1 MLERLVRWSL
11 ENRAMVY
18 AIAALL
24 TAFGA
29 WTALRTPVDVLPDLT
44 APTVTVVVDAGG
56 YTPTEVEQR
65 VTIPLET
72 ALNGSPGLRRIRSNS
87 ATGLAVV
94 TLEFDWATPPENAR
108 RIVAERLQTAGD
120 ELPEDLPPP
129 HMTPASS
136 VMGEIMFVALR
147 SDSASP
153 MDLKSTADW
162 IVRRRVMSVPGIAEV
177 LTIGGDERQVQL
189 LVDPPRMSARGIG
202 MNQVIEAMSAAS
214 DNRSAGV
221 VVANGQELLVEGVGR
236 ASVADDFGNVVVGN
250 AGGLPV
256 LAREIGD
263 IRIGEGL
270 KRGTGAFNGKPAVIL
285 AIQKQPGANTLE
297 LTDRLDTVFGE
308 LQRSLPEGMVL
319 ETRVF
324 RQSDFIQRS
333 VDNVTTSLIEGLV
346 LVAVIVFIFL
356 VSWRATAV
364 ALAAIPVSVV
374 SAIIVINAG
383 GGTINTMTLGGLAIA
398 LGMLVDDAIIVV
410 ENVVRRLRLER
421 AKPADEQ
428 QSDIAVVAAAT
439 GEVQGAIIFAT
450 LIILLVFLPIFGLSG
465 IEGRLLQPLAL
476 AYGISLLASLAVALT
491 LTPALSYDLL
501 SRRPDDVG
509 REPGWVIRMKHSY
522 VGLLDRW
529 LDRWRALAL
538 GSLVMVVLA
547 GIGIALAGRAFLP
560 EFNEGSLTVNVTT
573 LPGTS
578 LADSDRAASEVEAA
592 LLSQPEVRTTARRTG
607 RAPGD
612 PHAQEVFAS
621 EIEASL
627 NDDGRDRD
635 ELLAAL
641 RDAVSTVPGVQ
652 AIFGQPI
659 GHRVDHILSGAR
671 ANIAIKVFAPDTDTL
686 QRVSTQVETAV
697 AAIPGTVDV
706 QRDTQSLVPY
716 LRVRLRR
723 ADLANYGLAV
733 EDVTGAIEAA
743 IAGAE
748 VGQLIE
754 RPVIT
759 DVVVRYDPVQ
769 YADAGQ
775 LDTMLLAAPG
785 GQLIPLSAIADV
797 VRDTGPNAITR
808 ESVERMQLVLAN
820 VSGRDLGA
828 VVADIDTALDKI
840 ALPQGVHIEL
850 AGQFES
856 AESAGRTLLALGL
869 VVLIGMFLLLQ
880 QAFRSGRDALLV
892 MINLPLALVGG
903 VVGLWLTGGVL
914 SVATIVGFITLFGI
928 ATRNGV
934 MMVTHIKHLQAAEG
948 VTDLAEAVRR
958 GSEERL
964 VPILMTAISAGLA
977 LLPLAIALGEPGSE
991 IQAPMAIVILCG
1003 LTSSTALNMLVL
1015 PAIYLKVT
1023 RDGWGV
1029 RMFHVE
1035 HQANGLKPGKTRP
1048 EPTNTRSKTA

>member
-1 MLERLVRWSL
+1 MLERLVRWSF

-72 ALNGSPGLRRIRSNS
+72 ALNGAPGLRRIRSNS
-87 ATGLAVV
+87 ATGLSVV
-94 TLEFDWATPPENAR
+94 TLEFDWATPPESAR

-120 ELPEDLPPP
+120 ELPADLPPP

-189 LVDPPRMSARGIG
+189 LVDPARMSARGIG
-202 MNQVIEAMSAAS
+202 TNQVIEAMSAAS
-214 DNRSAGV
+214 NNRSAGV

-236 ASVADDFGNVVVGN
+236 AATADDFGNVVVGD
-250 AGGLPV
+250 AGGVPV

-297 LTDRLDTVFGE
+297 LTDRLDTVFSE

-324 RQSDFIQRS
+324 RQADFIQRS
-333 VDNVTTSLIEGLV
+333 VDNVTTALIEGLV

-421 AKPADEQ
+421 AKTPEEQ

-476 AYGISLLASLAVALT
+476 AYGVSLLASLAVALT

-509 REPGWVIRMKHSY
+509 REPGWVIRMKRWY
-522 VGLLDRW
+522 VALLDRW
-529 LDRWRALAL
+529 LDRWRLLAV
-538 GSLVMVVLA
+538 GSLIMVVLA
-547 GIGIALAGRAFLP
+547 GIGIVLAGRAFLP

-627 NDDGRDRD
+627 NDDGRDRG
-635 ELLAAL
+635 ELLSAL
-641 RDAVSTVPGVQ
+641 RDAVGTVPGVQ

-686 QRVSTQVETAV
+686 QRISTQVETAV
-697 AAIPGTVDV
+697 SAIPGTVDV

-733 EDVTGAIEAA
+733 EAVTGAIEAA
-743 IAGAE
+743 IAGAK

-775 LDTMLLAAPG
+775 LDTMLIAAPG

-808 ESVERMQLVLAN
+808 ESVERMQLVMAN

-828 VVADIDTALDKI
+828 VVADIDTVLEDI
-840 ALPQGVHIEL
+840 ALPPGAHIEL

-856 AESAGRTLLALGL
+856 AASAGRTLLALGL
-869 VVLIGMFLLLQ
+869 VVLLGMFLLLQ

-934 MMVTHIKHLQAAEG
+934 MMVTHIKHLQAVEG
-948 VTDLAEAVRR
+948 IADLAEAVRR

-1003 LTSSTALNMLVL
+1003 LTSSTVLNMLVL

-1029 RMFHVE
+1029 TWPAWRRRE
-1035 HQANGLKPGKTRP
+1035 TLA
-1048 EPTNTRSKTA
+1048 E

>member
-11 ENRAMVY
+11 ENRVVVY
-18 AIAALL
+18 AIALLL

-29 WTALRTPVDVLPDLT
+29 WTAIRTPVDVLPDLT

-65 VTIPLET
+65 ITIPLET
-72 ALNGSPGLRRIRSNS
+72 ALNGAPGLRRLRSNS
-87 ATGLAVV
+87 ATGLSVV
-94 TLEFDWATPPENAR
+94 TMEYDWSTEPEQAR
-108 RIVAERLQTAGD
+108 RITAERLQAASD
-120 ELPEDLPPP
+120 DLPDDVPP
-129 HMTPASS
+129 PLMTPASS
-136 VMGEIMFVALR
+136 VMGEIMFIALR
-147 SDSASP
+147 SDTASP
-153 MDLKSTADW
+153 MELKSIADW
-162 IVRRRVMSVPGIAEV
+162 VVRRRIMSVPGIAEV
-177 LTIGGDERQVQL
+177 MTIGGDERQVQL
-189 LVDPPRMSARGIG
+189 LVDPAQLSARGVG
-202 MNQVIEAMSAAS
+202 VNQVVEAMGRASA
-214 DNRSAGV
+214 NESAGV
-221 VVANGQELLVEGVGR
+221 VVENGQELLIEGVGR
-236 ASVADDFGNVVVGN
+236 ATDAQEFGNVVVGE

-256 LAREIGD
+256 LAREVGE

-297 LTDRLDTVFGE
+297 LTDRLDEVLAD
-308 LQRSLPEGMVL
+308 LQRTLPPGMVL
-319 ETRVF
+319 ETQVF
-324 RQSDFIQRS
+324 RQADFIQRS
-333 VDNVTTSLIEGLV
+333 VDNVTTALVEGLV
-346 LVAVIVFIFL
+346 LVAIIVFIFL

-374 SAIIVINAG
+374 SAVIVINSG

-421 AKPADEQ
+421 AKPEGEQ
-428 QSDIAVVAAAT
+428 QSDLAVVASAT

-476 AYGISLLASLAVALT
+476 AYGVSLLASLVVALT

-501 SRRPDDVG
+501 SRKPEDVG
-509 REPGWVIRMKHSY
+509 NEPHWVIRMKAWYHG
-522 VGLLDRW
+522 VLDRW
-529 LDRWRALAL
+529 LDRWKALAI
-538 GSLVMVVLA
+538 GSAVLVLAA
-547 GIGIALAGRAFLP
+547 GIGLALAGRAFLP

-578 LADSDRAASEVEAA
+578 LEDSDRAASEVEAA

-621 EIEASL
+621 EIEATL
-627 NDDGRDRD
+627 TEDGRDRD
-635 ELLAAL
+635 ELVAAL
-641 RDAVSTVPGVQ
+641 RQAVGAVPGVQ

-659 GHRVDHILSGAR
+659 GHRIDHILSGAR
-671 ANIAIKVFAPDTDTL
+671 ANIAIKIFAPDSDTL
-686 QRVSTQVETAV
+686 QRIATQVESAV
-697 AAIPGTVDV
+697 AAIPGAVDV
-706 QRDTQSLVPY
+706 QKDTQSMVPY
-716 LRVRLRR
+716 LRVHLRR

-733 EDVTGAIEAA
+733 EDVTGAIQAA

-748 VGQLIE
+748 VGQLVE

-759 DVVVRYDPVQ
+759 DVVVRYDPAQ
-769 YADAGQ
+769 YNDAGQ
-775 LDTMLLAAPG
+775 MENMLLAAPN
-785 GQLIPLSAIADV
+785 GQLLPLAAVAEV
-797 VRDTGPNAITR
+797 VRDQGPNAITR
-808 ESVERMQLVLAN
+808 ESAERVQLVMAN

-828 VVADIDTALDKI
+828 VVADVETAIEGMD
-840 ALPQGVHIEL
+840 LPQGARIEL
-850 AGQFES
+850 GGQFES
-856 AESAGRTLLALGL
+856 AASASRTLLALGL
-869 VVLIGMFLLLQ
+869 IVLLGMFLLLR
-880 QAFRSGRDALLV
+880 QAFRSSNDAVLV

-934 MMVTHIKHLQAAEG
+934 MMVSHIKHLQAREG
-948 VTDLAEAVRR
+948 VTDLAQAVRR
-958 GSEERL
+958 GAEERL

-977 LLPLAIALGEPGSE
+977 LVPLALATGEPGSE

-1003 LTSSTALNMLVL
+1003 LTSSTVLNMLVL

-1023 RDGWGV
+1023 RDGWGP
-1029 RMFHVE
+1029 RWP
-1035 HQANGLKPGKTRP
+1035 QWRRA
-1048 EPTNTRSKTA
+1048 EPLAAES

>member
-11 ENRAMVY
+11 ENRIAVY
-18 AIAALL
+18 AIALLL

-29 WTALRTPVDVLPDLT
+29 WTAMRTPVDVLPDLT
-44 APTVTVVVDAGG
+44 APTVTVVVDASG

-65 VTIPLET
+65 ITIPLET
-72 ALNGSPGLRRIRSNS
+72 ALNGAPGLRRIRSNS

-94 TLEFDWATPPENAR
+94 TMEYDWSTEPEQAR
-108 RIVAERLQTAGD
+108 RVTAERLQTATD
-120 ELPEDLPPP
+120 ELPDDVPPP

-136 VMGEIMFVALR
+136 VMGEIMFVAMR
-147 SDSASP
+147 SDTASP
-153 MDLKSTADW
+153 MELKSTADW

-177 LTIGGDERQVQL
+177 MTIGGDERQVQL
-189 LVDPPRMSARGIG
+189 LVDPARLSARGIG
-202 MNQVIEAMSAAS
+202 LNQVVEAMGSASA
-214 DNRSAGV
+214 NQSAGV
-221 VVANGQELLVEGVGR
+221 VVENGQEILIEGVGR
-236 ASVADDFGNVVVGN
+236 AASPEEFGNVVVGE

-256 LAREIGD
+256 LAREVGD

-270 KRGTGAFNGKPAVIL
+270 KRGTGAFNGEPAVIL

-297 LTDRLDTVFGE
+297 LTDRLDTVFAE
-308 LQRSLPEGMVL
+308 MQRTLPPGMML

-324 RQSDFIQRS
+324 RQADFIERS
-333 VDNVTTSLIEGLV
+333 VDNVTTALIEGLV
-346 LVAVIVFIFL
+346 LVAIIVFIFL

-374 SAIIVINAG
+374 SAIIVINSG

-421 AKPADEQ
+421 EKPEGERE
-428 QSDIAVVAAAT
+428 SDIKVVAAAT
-439 GEVQGAIIFAT
+439 SEVQGAIIFAT
-450 LIILLVFLPIFGLSG
+450 LIILLVFLPIFGLTG

-476 AYGISLLASLAVALT
+476 AYGVSLLASLAVALT

-501 SRRPDDVG
+501 SRKPEDVG
-509 REPGWVIRMKHSY
+509 NEPNWVIRMKGWYDGVLS
-522 VGLLDRW
+522 RW
-529 LDRWRALAL
+529 LDRWKVLAIA
-538 GSLVMVVLA
+538 SLVMVVAA
-547 GIGIALAGRAFLP
+547 GIGIALAGRSFLP

-578 LADSDRAASEVEAA
+578 LEDSDRAASEVEAA
-592 LLSQPEVRTTARRTG
+592 LLSQPEVLTTARRTG

-621 EIEASL
+621 EIEATL
-627 NDDGRDRD
+627 AEDGRDRE
-635 ELLAAL
+635 ELVSAL
-641 RDAVSTVPGVQ
+641 RGAVGAVPGVQ

-659 GHRVDHILSGAR
+659 GHRIDHILSGAR
-671 ANIAIKVFAPDTDTL
+671 ANIAIKVFAPDSDTL
-686 QRVSTQVETAV
+686 QTITTQVESAV
-697 AAIPGTVDV
+697 SNIPGAVDV
-706 QRDTQSLVPY
+706 QKDTQSRVPY

-733 EDVTGAIEAA
+733 EDVTGAIQAA

-748 VGQLIE
+748 VGQLVE

-759 DVVVRYDPVQ
+759 DVVVRYDPAQ
-769 YADAGQ
+769 YNDAGQ
-775 LDTMLLAAPG
+775 MENMLLAAPD
-785 GQLIPLSAIADV
+785 GQLLPLAAVADV
-797 VRDTGPNAITR
+797 VRDQGPNAITR
-808 ESVERMQLVLAN
+808 ESVERMQLVMAN

-828 VVADIDTALDKI
+828 VVADVETALEGI
-840 ALPQGVHIEL
+840 PLPQGSHIEL
-850 AGQFES
+850 GGQFES
-856 AESAGRTLLALGL
+856 AASATRTLLALGL
-869 VVLIGMFLLLQ
+869 IVLVGMFLLLR
-880 QAFRSGRDALLV
+880 QAFRSSNDAALV

-934 MMVTHIKHLQAAEG
+934 MMVTHIKHLQAVEG
-948 VTDLAEAVRR
+948 VCDLAEAVRR
-958 GSEERL
+958 GAGERL

-977 LLPLAIALGEPGSE
+977 LVPLAIAMGAPGSE

-1003 LTSSTALNMLVL
+1003 LTSSTVLNMLVL

-1029 RMFHVE
+1029 GNLRDRMRRGDDSTGAE
-1035 HQANGLKPGKTRP
+1035 PGP
-1048 EPTNTRSKTA
+1048 AG

>member
-1 MLERLVRWSL
+1 MLERLVKWSL
-11 ENRAMVY
+11 ENRVVVY
-18 AIAALL
+18 AIAVLL
-24 TAFGA
+24 TGFGA
-29 WTALRTPVDVLPDLT
+29 WTAARAPVDVLPDLT

-72 ALNGSPGLRRIRSNS
+72 ALNGAPGLRRLRSNS
-87 ATGLAVV
+87 ATGLSIVIM
-94 TLEFDWATPPENAR
+94 EYDWTTDPDEAR
-108 RIVAERLQTAGD
+108 RITNERMQTAED
-120 ELPEDLPPP
+120 ELPDDIAPP
-129 HMTPASS
+129 HMIPASS

-147 SDSASP
+147 SDAASP

-162 IVRRRVMSVPGIAEV
+162 IVRRRIMSIPGIAEV

-189 LVDPPRMSARGIG
+189 LVDPSRLSARGIG
-202 MNQVIEAMSAAS
+202 MNEVVEAMEAAS
-214 DNRSAGV
+214 TTQSAGV
-221 VVANGQELLVEGVGR
+221 VVENGQEFLVEGVGR
-236 ASVADDFGNVVVGN
+236 AANAEEFGNVVVGE
-250 AGGLPV
+250 AGGFPV

-270 KRGTGAFNGKPAVIL
+270 KRGTGAFNGDPAVIL

-297 LTDRLDTVFGE
+297 LTDRLDETFAD

-324 RQSDFIQRS
+324 RQADFIQRS
-333 VDNVTTSLIEGLV
+333 VDNVTWALIEGLI
-346 LVAVIVFIFL
+346 LVAIIVFVFL
-356 VSWRATAV
+356 ISWRATAV

-374 SAIIVINAG
+374 SAIIVINSG

-421 AKPADEQ
+421 EKPVEEQ
-428 QSDIAVVAAAT
+428 QDDIKVVAAAT
-439 GEVQGAIIFAT
+439 SEVQGAIIFAT
-450 LIILLVFLPIFGLSG
+450 LIILLVFIPIFGLTG

-476 AYGISLLASLAVALT
+476 AYGVSLLASLAVALT
-491 LTPALSYDLL
+491 LTPALSFDLL
-501 SRRPDDVG
+501 SRKPENVG
-509 REPGWVIRMKHSY
+509 NEPNWVIRMKAWYSG
-522 VGLLDRW
+522 VLDRW
-529 LDRWRALAL
+529 LDRWKTLALA
-538 GSLVMVVLA
+538 SLVIVFAASVGM
-547 GIGIALAGRAFLP
+547 ALAGRSFLP

-573 LPGTS
+573 LAGTS
-578 LADSDRAASEVEAA
+578 LEDSDRAASEIEGA
-592 LLSQPEVRTTARRTG
+592 LLSQPEVLTTARRTG

-621 EIEASL
+621 EIEATLSE
-627 NDDGRDRD
+627 DGRSRE
-635 ELLAAL
+635 ELLSAL
-641 RDAVSTVPGVQ
+641 REAVGTVPGVQ

-671 ANIAIKVFAPDTDTL
+671 ANIAIKVFAPDTVTL
-686 QRVSTQVETAV
+686 QSISSQVEAAV
-697 AAIPGTVDV
+697 SAIPGAVDV
-706 QRDTQSLVPY
+706 QKDTQSTVPY

-723 ADLANYGLAV
+723 ADLANYGLSV
-733 EDVTGAIEAA
+733 EGVTGAIQAA
-743 IAGAE
+743 IVGAQ
-748 VGQLIE
+748 VGELIE

-759 DVVVRYDPVQ
+759 DVVVRYDPAQ
-769 YADAGQ
+769 LGEAGSM
-775 LDTMLLAAPG
+775 DTMVIAAPG
-785 GQLIPLSAIADV
+785 GQLLPLSAIADV
-797 VRDTGPNAITR
+797 VRDQGPNAITR
-808 ESVERMQLVLAN
+808 ESVERMQLVMAN
-820 VSGRDLGA
+820 VSGRDLGS
-828 VVADIDTALDKI
+828 VVADVQAALETID
-840 ALPQGVHIEL
+840 LPQGAHIEL
-850 AGQFES
+850 GGQFES
-856 AESAGRTLLALGL
+856 AASATKTLLALGL
-869 VVLIGMFLLLQ
+869 IVLVGMFLLLR
-880 QAFRSGRDALLV
+880 QAFRSSNDAALV

-934 MMVTHIKHLQAAEG
+934 MMVTHIKHLQDIEG

-958 GSEERL
+958 GAEERL

-977 LLPLAIALGEPGSE
+977 LLPLAIAMGQPGSE

-1023 RDGWGV
+1023 RDGWGL
-1029 RMFHVE
+1029 R
-1035 HQANGLKPGKTRP
+1035 
-1048 EPTNTRSKTA
+1048 RSKFGELNAA

>member
-1 MLERLVRWSL
+1 VLERLVRWSL

-120 ELPEDLPPP
+120 ELPDDLPPP
-129 HMTPASS
+129 HMAPASS

-177 LTIGGDERQVQL
+177 MTIGGDERQVQL
-189 LVDPPRMSARGIG
+189 LVDPARMSAREIG
-202 MNQVIEAMSAAS
+202 MNQVIEAMSVS
-214 DNRSAGV
+214 SNNRSAGV

-236 ASVADDFGNVVVGN
+236 AAVSDDFGSVVVGN
-250 AGGLPV
+250 AGGVPV

-297 LTDRLDTVFGE
+297 LTDRLDTVFAE
-308 LQRSLPEGMVL
+308 LQRSLPKGMVL

-476 AYGISLLASLAVALT
+476 AYGVSLLASLAVALT

-509 REPGWVIRMKHSY
+509 REPGWVVRMKRWY

-529 LDRWRALAL
+529 LDRWKALAV

-547 GIGIALAGRAFLP
+547 GVGIALAGRAFLP

-627 NDDGRDRD
+627 NDEGRDRD

-686 QRVSTQVETAV
+686 QTVSTQVEAAV
-697 AAIPGTVDV
+697 KAIPGTVDV

-723 ADLANYGLAV
+723 ADLASYGLAV

-775 LDTMLLAAPG
+775 LDTMLIAAPG
-785 GQLIPLSAIADV
+785 GQLIPLTAIADV

-828 VVADIDTALDKI
+828 VVADIDTALDGI

-856 AESAGRTLLALGL
+856 AASAGRTLLALGL
-869 VVLIGMFLLLQ
+869 IVLVGMFLLLQ

-934 MMVTHIKHLQAAEG
+934 MMVTHIKHLQAVEG

-977 LLPLAIALGEPGSE
+977 LLPLAIAIGEPGSE

-1003 LTSSTALNMLVL
+1003 LTSSTVLNMLVL
-1015 PAIYLKVT
+1015 PAVYLKVT

-1029 RMFHVE
+1029 KWPAFRRRE
-1035 HQANGLKPGKTRP
+1035 ALTD
-1048 EPTNTRSKTA
+1048 

>member
-87 ATGLAVV
+87 ATGLSVV
-94 TLEFDWATPPENAR
+94 TLEFDWATPPESAR

-120 ELPEDLPPP
+120 ELPADLPPP

-147 SDSASP
+147 SDTARP

-177 LTIGGDERQVQL
+177 MTIGGDERQVQL
-189 LVDPPRMSARGIG
+189 LVDPVRLSARGIG

-236 ASVADDFGNVVVGN
+236 AAGADDFGNVVVGN

-297 LTDRLDTVFGE
+297 LTDRLDTVFAE

-319 ETRVF
+319 ETQVF
-324 RQSDFIQRS
+324 RQADFIQRS
-333 VDNVTTSLIEGLV
+333 VDNVTTALIEGLV

-421 AKPADEQ
+421 AKPTDEQ

-476 AYGISLLASLAVALT
+476 AYGVSLLASLAVALT

-509 REPGWVIRMKHSY
+509 CEPGWVIRMKRWY
-522 VGLLDRW
+522 VALLDRW
-529 LDRWRALAL
+529 LDRWRVLAV

-641 RDAVSTVPGVQ
+641 RDAVGTVPGVQ

-723 ADLANYGLAV
+723 GDLASYGLAV

-775 LDTMLLAAPG
+775 LDTMLIAAPG

-808 ESVERMQLVLAN
+808 ESVERMQLVMAN

-828 VVADIDTALDKI
+828 VVTDIDAALEDI
-840 ALPQGVHIEL
+840 ALPPGAHIEL

-856 AESAGRTLLALGL
+856 AASAGRTLLALGL
-869 VVLIGMFLLLQ
+869 VVLLGMFLLLQ

-903 VVGLWLTGGVL
+903 LVGLGLTGGVL

-934 MMVTHIKHLQAAEG
+934 MMVTHIKHLQAVEG
-948 VTDLAEAVRR
+948 ITDLAEAVRR

-964 VPILMTAISAGLA
+964 IPILMTAISAGLA

-1003 LTSSTALNMLVL
+1003 LTSSTVLNMLVL
-1015 PAIYLKVT
+1015 PALYLKVT

-1029 RMFHVE
+1029 
-1035 HQANGLKPGKTRP
+1035 KW
-1048 EPTNTRSKTA
+1048 TAWRRREVIAE

>member
-11 ENRAMVY
+11 ENRVVVY
-18 AIAALL
+18 AIAILL

-29 WTALRTPVDVLPDLT
+29 WTASRTPVDVLPDLT

-65 VTIPLET
+65 ITIPLET
-72 ALNGSPGLRRIRSNS
+72 ALNGAPGLRRIRSNS
-87 ATGLAVV
+87 ATGLSVV
-94 TLEFDWATPPENAR
+94 IMEYDWSTDPEQAR
-108 RIVAERLQTAGD
+108 RITNERMQIAAD
-120 ELPEDLPPP
+120 ELPDDIPPP

-136 VMGEIMFVALR
+136 VMGEIMFVAMR
-147 SDSASP
+147 SDNASP

-162 IVRRRVMSVPGIAEV
+162 IVRRRIMSIPGIAEV
-177 LTIGGDERQVQL
+177 MTIGGNERQVQL
-189 LVDPPRMSARGIG
+189 LVDPARLSVRGIG
-202 MNQVIEAMSAAS
+202 MNEVVEAMERAS
-214 DNRSAGV
+214 TNESAGV
-221 VVANGQELLVEGVGR
+221 VVENGQEFLIEGVGR
-236 ASVADDFGNVVVGN
+236 ADAAEDFGNVVVGE

-256 LAREIGD
+256 LARDIGEV
-263 IRIGEGL
+263 RIGEGL
-270 KRGTGAFNGKPAVIL
+270 KRGTGAFNGDPAVIL

-297 LTDRLDTVFGE
+297 LTERLDETFAD

-319 ETRVF
+319 ETQVF
-324 RQSDFIQRS
+324 RQADFIQRS
-333 VDNVTTSLIEGLV
+333 VDNVTTALIEGLI
-346 LVAVIVFIFL
+346 LVAIIVFIFL

-374 SAIIVINAG
+374 SAIIVINSG

-421 AKPADEQ
+421 EKPAEEQ
-428 QSDIAVVAAAT
+428 QSDIKVVAAAT
-439 GEVQGAIIFAT
+439 SEVQGAIIFAT
-450 LIILLVFLPIFGLSG
+450 LIILLVFLPIFGLTG

-476 AYGISLLASLAVALT
+476 AYGVSLLASLAVALT

-501 SRRPDDVG
+501 SRKPEDVG
-509 REPGWVIRMKHSY
+509 NEPSWVVRMKSWY
-522 VGLLDRW
+522 SGVLGRW
-529 LDRWRALAL
+529 LDRWKTLALA
-538 GSLVMVVLA
+538 SLAMVLA
-547 GIGIALAGRAFLP
+547 ASMGIAVAGQSFLP

-578 LADSDRAASEVEAA
+578 LEDSDRAASEVEAA
-592 LLSQPEVRTTARRTG
+592 LLSQPEVETTARRTG

-621 EIEASL
+621 EIEATL
-627 NDDGRDRD
+627 NDEGRDRD
-635 ELLAAL
+635 ELLTAL
-641 RDAVSTVPGVQ
+641 RGAVGTVPGVQ

-686 QRVSTQVETAV
+686 QRISSQVESAV
-697 AAIPGTVDV
+697 SAVPGAVDV
-706 QRDTQSLVPY
+706 QKDTQSMVPY
-716 LRVRLRR
+716 VRVRLRR

-733 EDVTGAIEAA
+733 EDVTGAIQAA
-743 IAGAE
+743 IVGAE

-759 DVVVRYDPVQ
+759 DVVVRYDPAQ
-769 YADAGQ
+769 YNDAGAMEN
-775 LDTMLLAAPG
+775 MLIAAPD
-785 GQLIPLSAIADV
+785 GQLLPLAAIADV
-797 VRDTGPNAITR
+797 VRDQGPNAITR
-808 ESVERMQLVLAN
+808 ESVERMQLVMAN

-828 VVADIDTALDKI
+828 VVEDVEAALETI
-840 ALPQGVHIEL
+840 ELPQGAHIEL
-850 AGQFES
+850 GGQFES
-856 AESAGRTLLALGL
+856 AASATRTLLALGL
-869 VVLIGMFLLLQ
+869 IVLVGMFLLLR
-880 QAFRSGRDALLV
+880 QAFHSSNDAALV

-934 MMVTHIKHLQAAEG
+934 MMVTHIKHLQDVEG
-948 VTDLAEAVRR
+948 VSDLAEAVRR
-958 GSEERL
+958 GAEERL

-977 LLPLAIALGEPGSE
+977 LVPLAIAMGQPGSE

-1003 LTSSTALNMLVL
+1003 LTSSTVLNMLVL

-1029 RMFHVE
+1029 SMPSLALPRRKRDDIE
-1035 HQANGLKPGKTRP
+1035 PG
-1048 EPTNTRSKTA
+1048 EAIA

>member
-18 AIAALL
+18 AIAVLL

-94 TLEFDWATPPENAR
+94 TLEFDWATSPEGAR

-120 ELPEDLPPP
+120 ELPDDLPPP

-147 SDSASP
+147 SESATP

-162 IVRRRVMSVPGIAEV
+162 VVRRRVMSVPGIAEV

-189 LVDPPRMSARGIG
+189 LVDPARLSARGIG

-236 ASVADDFGNVVVGN
+236 AAVADDFGNVVVGN
-250 AGGLPV
+250 AGGVPV

-297 LTDRLDTVFGE
+297 LTERLDTVFAE
-308 LQRSLPEGMVL
+308 LQRSLPKDMVL

-324 RQSDFIQRS
+324 RQADFIQRS
-333 VDNVTTSLIEGLV
+333 VDNVTTALIEGLV

-421 AKPADEQ
+421 AKPAEEQ

-450 LIILLVFLPIFGLSG
+450 LIILLVFLPILGLSG

-476 AYGISLLASLAVALT
+476 AYGVSLLASLAIALT
-491 LTPALSYDLL
+491 LAPALSYDLL

-509 REPGWVIRMKHSY
+509 REPGWVIGLKRWY
-522 VGLLDRW
+522 VALLDRW
-529 LDRWRALAL
+529 LDRWRVLAV

-627 NDDGRDRD
+627 NEEGRSRDD
-635 ELLAAL
+635 LLAAL

-652 AIFGQPI
+652 TIFGQPI

-671 ANIAIKVFAPDTDTL
+671 ANIAVKVFAPDTDTL
-686 QRVSTQVETAV
+686 QRISTQVETAV
-697 AAIPGTVDV
+697 AAVPGTVDV

-828 VVADIDTALDKI
+828 VVADIDASLDKI
-840 ALPQGVHIEL
+840 TLPQGVHIEL

-903 VVGLWLTGGVL
+903 VVGLWMTGGVL

>member
-120 ELPEDLPPP
+120 ELPADLPPP

-147 SDSASP
+147 SDSARP

-189 LVDPPRMSARGIG
+189 LVDPARMSARGIG
-202 MNQVIEAMSAAS
+202 MNQVIEAMSRAS

-236 ASVADDFGNVVVGN
+236 AAVADDFGSVVVGE
-250 AGGLPV
+250 AGGVPV

-297 LTDRLDTVFGE
+297 LTDRLDTVFAE

-333 VDNVTTSLIEGLV
+333 VDNVTTALIEGLV

-476 AYGISLLASLAVALT
+476 AYGVSLLASLAVALT

-509 REPGWVIRMKHSY
+509 REPGWVIRMKAWY

-529 LDRWRALAL
+529 LDRWKVLAV

-547 GIGIALAGRAFLP
+547 GVGIAMAGRAFLP

-627 NDDGRDRD
+627 NDEGRDRD
-635 ELLAAL
+635 ELLTAL

-723 ADLANYGLAV
+723 ADLASYGLAV

-775 LDTMLLAAPG
+775 LDTMLIAAPG

-828 VVADIDTALDKI
+828 VVADIDTALGGI

-856 AESAGRTLLALGL
+856 AASAGRTLLALGL
-869 VVLIGMFLLLQ
+869 VVLVGMFLLLQ

-934 MMVTHIKHLQAAEG
+934 MMVTHIKHLQAVEG

-977 LLPLAIALGEPGSE
+977 LLPLAIAIGEPGSE

-1003 LTSSTALNMLVL
+1003 LTSSTVLNMLVL

-1029 RMFHVE
+1029 TWPLRRRRE
-1035 HQANGLKPGKTRP
+1035 ALTD
-1048 EPTNTRSKTA
+1048 

>member
-1 MLERLVRWSL
+1 MIEKLVRWSL
-11 ENRAMVY
+11 ENRPVVY
-18 AIAALL
+18 AIAVLL
-24 TAFGA
+24 TLFGA
-29 WTALRTPVDVLPDLT
+29 WTAARTPVDVLPDLT

-72 ALNGSPGLRRIRSNS
+72 SLNGSPGLRRIRSNS
-87 ATGLAVV
+87 ATGLSVV
-94 TLEFDWATPPENAR
+94 TLEFDWSTAPEDAR
-108 RIVAERLQTAGD
+108 RIVSERLATVGD
-120 ELPEDLPPP
+120 ELPDDLPAP

-147 SDSASP
+147 SDTASP

-162 IVRRRVMSVPGIAEV
+162 IVRRRLMSVPGIAEV
-177 LTIGGDERQVQL
+177 MTIGGDERQVQL
-189 LVDPPRMSARGIG
+189 LVDPARLSARGIG
-202 MNQVIEAMSAAS
+202 MNEVVEAMEKAS
-214 DNRSAGV
+214 GNRSAGV
-221 VVANGQELLVEGVGR
+221 AVANGQEWLIEGVGR
-236 ASVADDFGNVVVGN
+236 AEDAEGFGNVVVGEQN
-250 AGGLPV
+250 GFPV
-256 LAREIGD
+256 LARDVGT

-270 KRGTGAFNGKPAVIL
+270 KRGTGAFNGKPAVIF

-297 LTDRLDTVFGE
+297 LTEQLDTVFAD
-308 LQRSLPEGMVL
+308 LQRTLPEGMVL
-319 ETRVF
+319 ETQVF
-324 RQSDFIQRS
+324 RQADFITRS
-333 VDNVTTSLIEGLV
+333 IENVRSALIEGLV

-356 VSWRATAV
+356 MSWRATAV

-374 SAIIVINAG
+374 SAIIVINSG

-410 ENVVRRLRLER
+410 ENIVRRLRLER
-421 AKPADEQ
+421 DKPESEQ
-428 QSDIAVVAAAT
+428 QSDIAVVGSAT
-439 GEVQGAIIFAT
+439 AEVQGSILFAT
-450 LIILLVFLPIFGLSG
+450 LIILLVFLPMFGLTG

-476 AYGISLLASLAVALT
+476 AYGVSLLASLAIALT

-501 SRRPDDVG
+501 TRHHQAIGHEPD
-509 REPGWVIRMKHSY
+509 WVAKLKTRY
-522 VGLLDRW
+522 VGLLDT
-529 LDRWRALAL
+529 LMTRWRAVVIGSLAL
-538 GSLVMVVLA
+538 FVVA
-547 GIGIALAGRAFLP
+547 GIGMALAGRAFLP

-578 LADSDRAASEVEAA
+578 LEDSDRAASEVEAA

-612 PHAQEVFAS
+612 PHAQEVFAF
-621 EIEASL
+621 EIEATL
-627 NDDGRDRD
+627 NEGGRDRE
-635 ELLAAL
+635 ELLTAL
-641 RDAVSTVPGVQ
+641 RGAVGAVPGVQ

-686 QRVSTQVETAV
+686 QRISTQVESAV
-697 AAIPGTVDV
+697 QGIPGAVDV
-706 QRDTQSLVPY
+706 QKDTQSMVPY

-743 IAGAE
+743 IGGAE

-759 DVVVRYDPVQ
+759 DVVVRYDPAQ
-769 YADAGQ
+769 FADAGQ
-775 LDTMLLAAPG
+775 IESMVLAAPNG
-785 GQLIPLSAIADV
+785 TLVPLAAVADV
-797 VRDTGPNAITR
+797 VRDQGPNAITR

-820 VSGRDLGA
+820 VQGRDLGA
-828 VVADIDTALDKI
+828 VVADVREAVDTVE
-840 ALPQGVHIEL
+840 LPQGAHIEL
-850 AGQFES
+850 GGQFES
-856 AESAGRTLLALGL
+856 AASATRTLLALGL
-869 VVLIGMFLLLQ
+869 IVLVGMFLLLR

-914 SVATIVGFITLFGI
+914 SVATIIGFITLFGI

-934 MMVTHIKHLQAAEG
+934 MLVSHIKHLQEVEG
-948 VTDLAEAVRR
+948 ITDLAQAVRR
-958 GSEERL
+958 GAEERL

-977 LLPLAIALGEPGSE
+977 LVPLALNMGQPGSE
-991 IQAPMAIVILCG
+991 IQAPMAIVILLG
-1003 LTSSTALNMLVL
+1003 LASSTALNMLVL
-1015 PAIYLKVT
+1015 PPVYLKVV
-1023 RDGWGV
+1023 RDGWGM
-1029 RMFHVE
+1029 RMPKWRRSE
-1035 HQANGLKPGKTRP
+1035 P
-1048 EPTNTRSKTA
+1048 EPIEA